1 MDDSCTPCSEISAED
16 FFAEAMR
23 RSVRS
28 ERSIS
33 RHRFHSSLPVF
44 HRWYS
49 HIIEFLSWGF
59 QDQLFL
65 WSIMISDH
73 HFIKLKYTIL

>member
-33 RHRFHSSLPVF
+33 RHRFHSSLLF
-44 HRWYS
+44 HRCYS
-49 HIIEFLSWGF
+49 YIIEL
-59 QDQLFL
+59 L
-65 WSIMISDH
+65 
-73 HFIKLKYTIL
+73 ILELPIPITFMVSNDS